1 MSQPDDRELER
12 RTAKLPRSMPP
23 DRDLWT
29 DIENRIVAP
38 RTTSFFAVRRR
49 KFVAVGVASTLA
61 AAAAVALFVAG
72 RVRRPAWPWPSPAP
86 TAVAVASAP
95 PASSASAAAA
105 VPANDVLEN
114 AKERAV
120 YRAAVLALEASLAE
134 NRPYLPTDAAQ
145 RIDQSLG
152 VLDHAIEATERA
164 LTLDPDSADLRS
176 QLWDEY
182 EQKIEALSAV
192 VDLVAR
198 TS

>member
-1 MSQPDDRELER
+1 MSQPDDRELDR
-12 RTAKLPRSMPP
+12 RVAKLPRSMHPE
-23 DRDLWT
+23 RDLWS
-29 DIENRIVAP
+29 DIENRIATP
-38 RTTSFFAVRRR
+38 RTTSFLAVHRR
-49 KFVAVGVASTLA
+49 KFVAVGAASAIA
-61 AAAAVALFVAG
+61 AAAAVTLFVAG

-86 TAVAVASAP
+86 TAVAVVSVAPLSPAP
-95 PASSASAAAA
+95 P
-105 VPANDVLEN
+105 VDVLEN
-114 AKERAV
+114 TKERAT

-134 NRPYLPTDAAQ
+134 NRDYLSAEAAQ

-164 LTLDPDSADLRS
+164 LTLDPDSAELRS

-182 EQKIEALSAV
+182 QQKIEALTAV